1 MRQADSLAPPTHPTS
16 PEKKRL
22 NPMLI
27 TEYVQNIPPSTN
39 LVAIIS
45 DMVAIQMQTDHWVG
59 PEHPSVHKHAIIIT
73 MSAPG
78 KIKYIVHGSLK
89 WPIFKLLPLLKFSDF
104 GDIGDGGDGD
114 VVGQT
119 WRRWRRWR
127 EPRPCSRSLCNQA
140 AVGGDTLLES
150 FKKKTMNFSQ
160 SLKQLLSNPKMW

>member
-1 MRQADSLAPPTHPTS
+1 
-16 PEKKRL
+16 
-22 NPMLI
+22 MLI

-89 WPIFKLLPLLKFSDF
+89 WPIFKLLPL
-104 GDIGDGGDGD
+104 
-114 VVGQT
+114 V
-119 WRRWRRWR
+119 
-127 EPRPCSRSLCNQA
+127 
-140 AVGGDTLLES
+140 
-150 FKKKTMNFSQ
+150 
-160 SLKQLLSNPKMW
+160 